1 MTDSTTETKAI
12 DPLTLDAETGSSYP
26 SPFDE
31 LVQGRKRRRL
41 GDAFG
46 LSQFGVNL
54 VHLPPGAA
62 SSQRHWHTDEDEF
75 VYVLEG
81 TATLVTD
88 TGSQRLGAGMVV
100 GFPSGVENSHH
111 LVNESDTEVVFLEI
125 GTRAMND
132 FCRYGDADL
141 LGERADGRPRH
152 FTRRDGSPFD
162 DAS

>member
-54 VHLPPGAA
+54 VHLPPGA
-62 SSQRHWHTDEDEF
+62 
-75 VYVLEG
+75 G
-81 TATLVTD
+81 CAT
-88 TGSQRLGAGMVV
+88 G
-100 GFPSGVENSHH
+100 
-111 LVNESDTEVVFLEI
+111 
-125 GTRAMND
+125 
-132 FCRYGDADL
+132 
-141 LGERADGRPRH
+141 
-152 FTRRDGSPFD
+152 GSPPSCARSRPHAF
-162 DAS
+162 AKWTTGKSAGRARMGTSSR